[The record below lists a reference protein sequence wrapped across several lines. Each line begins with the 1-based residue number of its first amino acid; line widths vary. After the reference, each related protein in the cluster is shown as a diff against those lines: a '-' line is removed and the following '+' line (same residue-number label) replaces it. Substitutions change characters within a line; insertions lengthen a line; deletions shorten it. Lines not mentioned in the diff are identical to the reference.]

1 MQMPCSQGSTAS
13 KRYGRVEG
21 RRWRAKRSKEEEEGR
36 RSVPWRARDAVGVI
50 DQLGNGVNY
59 ADD

>member
-1 MQMPCSQGSTAS
+1 MEEVEEETEQG
-13 KRYGRVEG
+13 RGGGEE
-21 RRWRAKRSKEEEEGR
+21 KRSL
-36 RSVPWRARDAVGVI
+36 DAVGVI